1 MSNDIIRAMTADDMG
16 DAFAVRTAVAENALT
31 LEQLERTGIT
41 PASVAASLN
50 GRARGWVA
58 EKEGVVV
65 ALAIADGETRSIFAL
80 FVAPG
85 YEGRGLGSALLDRA
99 VRWLQGESSG
109 TIWLTTAPD
118 TRAAA
123 LYARRGFVVT
133 GREPDGSLRLELK
146 SCGNEP

>member
-1 MSNDIIRAMTADDMG
+1 VSNAVIRAMRADDMG
-16 DAFAVRTAVAENALT
+16 DTFAVRTSVTENALS
-31 LEQLERTGIT
+31 LEQLERMGIT
-41 PASVAASLN
+41 PASVAASLD

-58 EKEGVVV
+58 EEEGVVV
-65 ALAIADGETRSIFAL
+65 AFAIADAGTRSIFAL

-85 YEGRGLGSALLDRA
+85 YEGRGLGSALLARA

-109 TIWLTTAPD
+109 AIWLTTAPD

>member
-1 MSNDIIRAMTADDMG
+1 VSNTVIRAMRADDMG
-16 DAFAVRTAVAENALT
+16 DIFAVRTCVAENALT
-31 LEQLERTGIT
+31 LEQLERMGIT
-41 PASVAASLN
+41 PASVAASLH

-65 ALAIADGETRSIFAL
+65 AFAIADGETRSIFAL

-109 TIWLTTAPD
+109 GDLAD
-118 TRAAA
+118 DRARH
-123 LYARRGFVVT
+123 ARRGALHPPRLCRYRPRARRQPAPRAQVV
-133 GREPDGSLRLELK
+133 RQ
-146 SCGNEP
+146 